1 VISVAFAGAKM
12 KSNILLSK
20 KSVAGLLSICVRT
33 LEKLIAAGEL
43 PVIRIGSRVMIPRNA
58 VENFARRDHSTQ
70 SAKNQNERSIGRT
83 GRVARRE
90 HGR

>member
-1 VISVAFAGAKM
+1 M

-20 KSVAGLLSICVRT
+20 KSVAASLSICVRT

-43 PVIRIGSRVMIPRNA
+43 PVIRIGSRVMISRDA
-58 VENFARRDHSTQ
+58 LETFMRRDHSTQ
-70 SAKNQNERSIGRT
+70 VKDVQTSRSPRRSGRFT
-83 GRVARRE
+83 RRG